1 MARQRA
7 IVVGGSLGGLFA
19 AHMLRLAGLDVKVYE
34 RSGDDLATRGAG
46 IGTHDEMLAVVR
58 RIGIPIDHSIGV
70 DVRTRIVLD
79 TAGYVTHA
87 LALGR
92 VMSAWAHIYTP
103 LKELL
108 PQDKYHFNMALQR
121 IEQDSSGVTALF
133 ADGSRAHADLLVA
146 ADGIRSTVR
155 EQLMPHVQPTY
166 AGYVAWRGVV
176 QESEFPPALHAAI
189 FERHLYCLPKREM
202 MLGYMVPGRDN
213 EVRPGKRAY
222 NWVWYRPA
230 SEHDEL
236 TKLCTDASGHRHGV
250 AIPPPLIR
258 PECIREMRVAADTLL
273 APQMKHV
280 VRLTAHPFF
289 QGIFDLESPRLVQG
303 RAALLGDA
311 AFVARPHVG
320 MGVTKA
326 ALDAQFLADAI
337 VAAGGDLDAAL
348 IRYDEARRLFGQ
360 RVVRR
365 ARMLG
370 AHLEAKART
379 AAPARDEDPYERPEV
394 VLRECGANLS
404 DIPELAELT

>member
-1 MARQRA
+1 MPRA
-7 IVVGGSLGGLFA
+7 
-19 AHMLRLAGLDVKVYE
+19 
-34 RSGDDLATRGAG
+34 
-46 IGTHDEMLAVVR
+46 
-58 RIGIPIDHSIGV
+58 
-70 DVRTRIVLD
+70 
-79 TAGYVTHA
+79 
-87 LALGR
+87 
-92 VMSAWAHIYTP
+92 
-103 LKELL
+103 
-108 PQDKYHFNMALQR
+108 
-121 IEQDSSGVTALF
+121 
-133 ADGSRAHADLLVA
+133 
-146 ADGIRSTVR
+146 
-155 EQLMPHVQPTY
+155 QPTY

-189 FERHLYCLPKREM
+189 FERHLYCLPKGEM

-213 EVRPGKRAY
+213 EVRRGKRAY

-236 TKLCTDASGHRHGV
+236 AKLCTDASGHRHGV

-258 PECIREMRVAADTLL
+258 PECIREMRAAADTLL

-289 QGIFDLESPRLVQG
+289 QAIFDLESPQLVHG
-303 RAALLGDA
+303 RVALLGDA

-348 IRYDEARRLFGQ
+348 IRYDESRRLFGQ
-360 RVVRR
+360 RVVNR

-370 AHLEAKART
+370 GHLEAKPAT
-379 AAPARDEDPYERPEV
+379 AARARDEDPYERPEV